1 MYHASVAHG
10 LTRQGYF
17 SDDNN
22 VNVERL
28 SGLSIDAL
36 YALAEKM
43 GLDLPLE
50 LERVFVVEAL
60 LEAFEE
66 DNEDRKALGDN
77 AINIEEKKY
86 SGSELD
92 EIDAS
97 LDAAPCI
104 ECRYNETVI
113 HVIARDPAWAFVFWD
128 IKDDEYDQIHS
139 EEAYSH
145 LFLKVIKESG
155 YDRKG
160 QTSFEVTIGDDDD
173 RWYLHL
179 PEDDRNYRIDLYA
192 KIGSKSHL
200 LARSPVLRTPRALM
214 ADSLSE
220 LESGAARLAALS
232 GLALLEIVHAPEYH
246 PARILSGFDE

>member
-1 MYHASVAHG
+1 M
-10 LTRQGYF
+10 TRRVYF
-17 SDDNN
+17 SDDGR
-22 VNVERL
+22 VTVERL
-28 SGLSIDAL
+28 SDLSIDAL

-43 GLDLPLE
+43 GLDLPSE

-66 DNEDRKALGDN
+66 DNEDRKALGD
-77 AINIEEKKY
+77 AAVHIEEKKY

-128 IKDDEYDQIHS
+128 IKDEEFDQIYS
-139 EEAYSH
+139 TEGYSH
-145 LFLKVIKESG
+145 LFLRVVKESG

-160 QTSFEVTIGDDDD
+160 QTSFEVTVGDDDN

-179 PEDDRNYRIDLYA
+179 PDEDRNYRIDLYA
-192 KIGSKSHL
+192 KIDSKSRL

-214 ADSLSE
+214 ADSLSD
-220 LESGAARLAALS
+220 LDSSAARLAALS
-232 GLALLEIVHAPEYH
+232 GLASLEIVQAPEYH
-246 PARILSGFDE
+246 PARILGGFDE